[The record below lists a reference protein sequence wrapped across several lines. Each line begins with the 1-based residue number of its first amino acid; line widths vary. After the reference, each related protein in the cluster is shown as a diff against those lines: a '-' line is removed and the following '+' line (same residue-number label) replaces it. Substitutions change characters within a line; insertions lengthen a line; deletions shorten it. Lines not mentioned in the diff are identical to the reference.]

1 MRVSRFALLRAGI
14 LALLVLAGCAG
25 LDTKTN
31 ETPARPMRDGIRAF
45 SLEGRIAVRR
55 GNENHAAAIEWTH
68 IGARDE
74 LFVTA
79 PTGQGIAALVGDA
92 SGARLET
99 ADKQRYT
106 ASDVEALSERV
117 FGTRLP
123 LRDLPAWIVG
133 QPSAAATR
141 IERDS
146 VQRPQRLFEQGW
158 QIDYLDYESARGDA
172 LPTLLHLQSGD
183 IEVRLKIDAWTLA
196 K

>member
-1 MRVSRFALLRAGI
+1 MRVSQFALLRAGT

-25 LDTKTN
+25 LDTKTR

-45 SLEGRIAVRR
+45 SLEGRVAVRR

-106 ASDVEALSERV
+106 ASDVEVLSERV

-123 LRDLPAWIVG
+123 LRDLPAWVVG

-172 LPTLLHLQSGD
+172 LPTLLHMQSGD

-196 K
+196 Q

>member
-1 MRVSRFALLRAGI
+1 MPGSRIAVLRAAVVALL
-14 LALLVLAGCAG
+14 LLAGCAG
-25 LDTKTN
+25 MDSKPRD
-31 ETPARPMRDGIRAF
+31 TPARPMREGIRAF
-45 SLEGRIAVRR
+45 SLEGRVAVRR
-55 GNENHAAAIEWTH
+55 GNENHAAAIEWMH

-99 ADKQRYT
+99 ADKQRHT
-106 ASDVEALSERV
+106 ATDVEALSERV

-123 LRDLPAWIVG
+123 LRDLPAWVVG

-146 VQRPQRLFEQGW
+146 IQRPKRLFEQGW
-158 QIDYLDYESARGDA
+158 QIDYLSYESERGDA

-183 IEVRLKIDAWTLA
+183 IEVRLKIDAWMLA
-196 K
+196 Q